1 MINRLE
7 NDMFRRK
14 IYDLKGFTIQELLCS
29 FFNKI
34 NECIDLS
41 NKSFNILEWIKE
53 EGLSNETVKLLNE
66 WLEDGTITELINHE
80 KFNTILEECRNA
92 INDYKLIVDAEL
104 NNVNES
110 VDTKFNNYG
119 TEIDNKFNTYQS
131 EINISLETFNNAI
144 SEKLEN
150 NQNENQQMIN
160 DLKET
165 TNEAIEKVFS
175 IVYVSNTTE
184 LELAIEKAVSNP
196 TIIYLREGVYNLTKT
211 SYIPSNTSLIGLGN
225 VKVQADGLNC
235 YFTNKAIEG
244 ALGYT
249 GSNNIHIENIYFDG
263 KGKADGLTMVA
274 FAHAEN
280 VSIKN
285 CVFYDLH
292 MWHMVEFNAVK
303 HGVIYGCK
311 FKNYGNV
318 GANGTEAIQLDAMLS
333 QAQFP
338 WFGAYDDT
346 PCQFITIENNI
357 FEDIGKV
364 AIGHHSF
371 KSGVVYRNITIK
383 NNLFERVQTCIN
395 INDFDNL
402 IITENKAYDMRGFFM
417 SQTVNNDCNTLIIS
431 KNKVRGYFIN
441 SIDGLGDERFIGL
454 NASGKPS
461 AHNYYHVT
469 ITENDIS
476 LIPGHAIGLVADYL
490 TITNNNFYRVYRNGI
505 YHWGGHCAN
514 ISNNNFRDTGM
525 GIDTERYAI
534 LVDGGGYKSS
544 RVVVSN
550 NAVAN
555 LNGICVKVGT
565 NDVDKILINGNVSP
579 VTNNASTKCTVSNNI
594 N

>member
-1 MINRLE
+1 MISRLE

-41 NKSFNILEWIKE
+41 NESFNILEWIKE

-80 KFNTILEECRNA
+80 KFNSILEECRNA
-92 INDYKLIVDAEL
+92 INDYKLIVDTEL

-119 TEIDNKFNTYQS
+119 TEIDNKFKTYQS
-131 EINISLETFNNAI
+131 EINNSLETFNNAI

-160 DLKET
+160 ELKET

-175 IVYVSNTTE
+175 IVYVSNTTQ
-184 LELAIEKAVSNP
+184 LELAIEKAVLNP
-196 TIIYLREGVYNLTKT
+196 TIIYLREGVYNLSKT

-235 YFTNKAIEG
+235 YFTNKAIKG

-263 KGKADGLTMVA
+263 KGKADGLTMIA

-285 CVFYDLH
+285 CTFYDLH
-292 MWHMVEFNAVK
+292 MWHMVEFNAVNQ
-303 HGVIYGCK
+303 GVIYGCK

-333 QAQFP
+333 EAQFP

-346 PCQFITIENNI
+346 SCQFITIENNI
-357 FEDIGKV
+357 FEDIGKI
-364 AIGHHSF
+364 AIGNHSF
-371 KSGVVYRNITIK
+371 KRGVTLKDIFIK
-383 NNLFERVQTCIN
+383 NNYFNRVGKAIN
-395 INDFDNL
+395 LHDFNNL
-402 IITENKAYDMRGFFM
+402 CVSENTSADCRTFFHTENKE
-417 SQTVNNDCNTLIIS
+417 NTSSYLVIS
-431 KNKVRGYFIN
+431 GNKHRGYYIN
-441 SIDGLGDERFIGL
+441 SIEGLGDERFVGINVEG
-454 NASGKPS
+454 NKGD
-461 AHNYYHVT
+461 YRVEFVT
-469 ITENDIS
+469 ITDNHITLCS
-476 LIPGHAIGLVADYL
+476 GHGIGYTADYV
-490 TITNNNFYRVYRNGI
+490 TVANNKFFNIARNGI
-505 YHWGGHCAN
+505 YHFGGLCGSIYGN
-514 ISNNNFRDTGM
+514 CFKDTGKES
-525 GIDTERYAI
+525 GRYAI
-534 LVDGGGYKSS
+534 LVGNNQNTSS
-544 RVVVSN
+544 KGVVVN
-550 NAVAN
+550 GNTIAN
-555 LNGICVKVGT
+555 LNGICVSNYSEGV
-565 NDVDKILINGNVSP
+565 I
-579 VTNNASTKCTVSNNI
+579 VSNNI
-594 N
+594 GNVTNNISTSCIVDNNKTI

>member
-41 NKSFNILEWIKE
+41 NESFNILEWIKE

-66 WLEDGTITELINHE
+66 WLADGTITELINHE
-80 KFNTILEECRNA
+80 KFNSILEECRNA
-92 INDYKLIVDAEL
+92 INAYKLIVDAEL
-104 NNVNES
+104 NNVNKS

-119 TEIDNKFNTYQS
+119 TEIDNKFTTYQN
-131 EINISLETFNNAI
+131 EINNSLETFNNAI

-184 LELAIEKAVSNP
+184 LELAIEKAVLSP
-196 TIIYLREGVYNLTKT
+196 SIIYLHEGVYNLTKT

-285 CVFYDLH
+285 CVFCDLH

-357 FEDIGKV
+357 FEDIGKI
-364 AIGHHSF
+364 AIGNHSF
-371 KSGVVYRNITIK
+371 KRGVTLKDIFIK
-383 NNLFERVQTCIN
+383 NNYFNRVGRAIN
-395 INDFDNL
+395 LNDFNNMCVSENTSADCRTFFH
-402 IITENKAYDMRGFFM
+402 TENKE
-417 SQTVNNDCNTLIIS
+417 NTSSYLVING
-431 KNKVRGYFIN
+431 NKHRGYYVN
-441 SIDGLGDERFIGL
+441 SVEGLGDERFIGINVEGNKGDYRVEFVNITDNHITL
-454 NASGKPS
+454 CSG
-461 AHNYYHVT
+461 H
-469 ITENDIS
+469 
-476 LIPGHAIGLVADYL
+476 GIGYTADYV
-490 TITNNNFYRVYRNGI
+490 TVSNNKFFNIARNGI
-505 YHWGGHCAN
+505 YHFGGLCGSIYGN
-514 ISNNNFRDTGM
+514 CFKDTGKES
-525 GIDTERYAI
+525 GRYAI
-534 LVDGGGYKSS
+534 LVGNNQNTSS
-544 RVVVSN
+544 KGVVVN
-550 NAVAN
+550 GNTIAN
-555 LNGICVKVGT
+555 LSGICVSNYSEGV
-565 NDVDKILINGNVSP
+565 I
-579 VTNNASTKCTVSNNI
+579 VSNNI
-594 N
+594 GNVVNNVNTNCIVDNNKTI